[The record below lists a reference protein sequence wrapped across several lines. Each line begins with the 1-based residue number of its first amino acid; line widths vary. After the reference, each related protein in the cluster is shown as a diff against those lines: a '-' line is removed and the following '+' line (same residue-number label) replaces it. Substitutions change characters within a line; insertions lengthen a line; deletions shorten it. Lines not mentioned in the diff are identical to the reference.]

1 MKRLLT
7 SLVLG
12 IFITVS
18 VTAVASAEG
27 NPIWDGL
34 RSGVNAATGTSGKAS
49 AKKGYSYVALGDSV
63 AAGIGLSTQ
72 TNTTCKRTTQAYAYT
87 VARSLGATANAAH
100 IACSGATAGDLVT
113 KQAVDGPNVAA
124 QLDTA
129 FTKGTPQIMTITAG
143 ANDAHWST
151 FLKKCYLA
159 TCGTKPDTVAAN
171 ALLETMQLKLFY
183 AFNSIQNRSA
193 GTPPKVYITG
203 YYNPLSS
210 SCTTQRL
217 SASELAW
224 INAET
229 RAINQT
235 IQNVTKY
242 YSFAEFVPI
251 DFTGHDVCSASP
263 WVQGLDAKAPFHP
276 TATGQKAIAS
286 AILKAIRN

>member
-1 MKRLLT
+1 MKRILT

-12 IFITVS
+12 LFITVN
-18 VTAVASAEG
+18 VTAIVSAEG

-34 RSGVNAATGTSGKAS
+34 RSGINAATGTSGKTS
-49 AKKGYSYVALGDSV
+49 SSQKGYSYVALGDSV

-72 TNTTCKRTTQAYAYT
+72 TNTTCKRTSQAYAYT
-87 VARSLGATANAAH
+87 VAKSLGVASSSAH

-113 KQAVDGPNVAA
+113 KQGVDGPNVTA

-129 FTKGTPQIMTITAG
+129 FAKGTPKIMTITAG

-151 FLKKCYLA
+151 FLKKCYVA
-159 TCGTKPDTVAAN
+159 TCGTHADTLAAN
-171 ALLETMQLKLFY
+171 TLLETMQLKLFY
-183 AFNSIQNRSA
+183 AFNSIQNRSSS
-193 GTPPKVYITG
+193 TPPKVYITG

-217 SASELAW
+217 TPVELAW

-235 IQNVTKY
+235 IQNITKY
-242 YSFAEFVPI
+242 YTFATFVPI
-251 DFTGHDVCSASP
+251 DFTGHDICSNAS
-263 WVQGLDAKAPFHP
+263 WVQGLSAKAPFHP
-276 TATGQKAIAS
+276 TATGQKAIAN
-286 AILKAIRN
+286 AILTKMR

>member
-1 MKRLLT
+1 MKRLLA
-7 SLVLG
+7 SLILG
-12 IFITVS
+12 LFVAVNVT
-18 VTAVASAEG
+18 TAVSAEG

-34 RSGVNAATGTSGKAS
+34 RAGVNAATGAPNKPSS
-49 AKKGYSYVALGDSV
+49 QKGYSYVALGDSV

-72 TNTTCKRTTQAYAYT
+72 TNATCKRTSQAYAYT
-87 VARSLGATANAAH
+87 VAKSLGVASSSAH

-113 KQAVDGPNVAA
+113 KQGIDGPNVTA

-129 FTKGTPQIMTITAG
+129 FAKGTPQIMTITAG

-159 TCGTKPDTVAAN
+159 TCGTKADTVAAN

-210 SCTTQRL
+210 SCTTERL

-229 RAINQT
+229 QAINQT
-235 IQNVTKY
+235 IQNVSKY
-242 YSFAEFVPI
+242 YSFAEFVPVT
-251 DFTGHDVCSASP
+251 FAGHDVCSKAP
-263 WVQGLDAKAPFHP
+263 WVQGLSDKAPFHP